1 MFPSTAKILV
11 VDDMKTMRKVVLRSL
26 KQEGYTNLVEAE
38 DGVAAL
44 TCIQAAAQ
52 AGQPFDLII
61 SDWDM
66 PKLKGIDLLRKL
78 RADARTR
85 NVPFLML
92 TAEAEEKSLQEA
104 TAPDTR
110 ASGFLN
116 KPFRPEQLKEQMA
129 LTWAALSKKA
139 A

>member
-1 MFPSTAKILV
+1 MYPTTAKILV

-26 KQEGYTNLVEAE
+26 REQGYTNLVEAE
-38 DGVAAL
+38 DGVAAW
-44 TCIQAAAQ
+44 TAIQDAHQ
-52 AGQPFDLII
+52 AGKPFDLII

-78 RADARTR
+78 RADARTK
-85 NVPFLML
+85 NLPFLML
-92 TAEAEEKSLQEA
+92 TAEAEEKSLKEA

-129 LTWAALSKKA
+129 LTYAALSKKA